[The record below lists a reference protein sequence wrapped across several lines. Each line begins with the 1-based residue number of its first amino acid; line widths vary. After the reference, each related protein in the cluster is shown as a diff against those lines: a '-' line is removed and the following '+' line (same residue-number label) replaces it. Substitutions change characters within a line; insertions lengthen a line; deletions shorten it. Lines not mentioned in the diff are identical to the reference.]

1 MEWRLIDGELVPSF
15 TLFSFDLRIRFYQ
28 AAVSF
33 LPEIPYC

>member
-1 MEWRLIDGELVPSF
+1 MIDEELVPLF

-28 AAVSF
+28 AVVSF